1 MTNAVFTNQPLN
13 LKLSLLTFLN
23 KKANLILILI
33 NLSLILQSHCREGLP
48 PGREEVSKHGKER
61 VARTCLSVEQGG
73 SGAESGWLGG
83 KRSVSTRWAGGTVS
97 HTSLCRRVLIVPWT
111 KDGVFRQTEAGQL
124 KINKYIYKKY
134 KKEIKSETQHLGQQ
148 ECPDGETGTR
158 RVPVPGRLQQS
169 LIPHS

>member
-124 KINKYIYKKY
+124 K
-134 KKEIKSETQHLGQQ
+134 
-148 ECPDGETGTR
+148 
-158 RVPVPGRLQQS
+158 
-169 LIPHS
+169 